1 MSGMPVSGQHGNMIL
16 GTIGNESIREASDE
30 EEEDDIKMLRRETS
44 LSKKSSMTDQ
54 AFKRQKTGQFLKESE
69 EVLLKDNMRATE
81 QLTHSRGDSINEGLD
96 KSPSTIIEN
105 AKVSS
110 KQASPNI
117 PKKVTNSTVFG

>member
-1 MSGMPVSGQHGNMIL
+1 
-16 GTIGNESIREASDE
+16 
-30 EEEDDIKMLRRETS
+30 
-44 LSKKSSMTDQ
+44 
-54 AFKRQKTGQFLKESE
+54 
-69 EVLLKDNMRATE
+69 MRATE
-81 QLTHSRGDSINEGLD
+81 GLAHSRGDSINEGLE

>member
-54 AFKRQKTGQFLKESE
+54 AFKR
-69 EVLLKDNMRATE
+69 
-81 QLTHSRGDSINEGLD
+81 
-96 KSPSTIIEN
+96 
-105 AKVSS
+105 
-110 KQASPNI
+110 
-117 PKKVTNSTVFG
+117 

>member
-54 AFKRQKTGQFLKESE
+54 AFKRQKTGTFLKESE
-69 EVLLKDNMRATE
+69 
-81 QLTHSRGDSINEGLD
+81 
-96 KSPSTIIEN
+96 
-105 AKVSS
+105 
-110 KQASPNI
+110 
-117 PKKVTNSTVFG
+117 